1 MPFLK
6 RVFSACL
13 FLCILLVGP
22 QGCASKLKLAVAGS
36 FVQDVALATA
46 RHDDID
52 LATQAAPTYLLLLEG
67 LLGDHPNNQTL
78 LIATAQA
85 YMGYGALVESENP
98 ARAGS
103 LYRRAKTYGLR
114 ALAQKGKIAPLLDAP
129 FTDFSR
135 VTEQFKAGD
144 AELVFW
150 AASSWGAWI
159 SVNTESMRALAELP
173 KVILLMEWVLQQDE
187 SIQYGSP
194 HLFLG
199 VFHAAWAFDHQHN
212 EDFVVCPLKV
222 LGDWSFKVQGV
233 HPASDAAI
241 PHRRILRHGDDG
253 LGLFHRV
260 NHGCND
266 APSADVQCAIDIG
279 MRSFWHATERDAA
292 GVGD

>member
-150 AASSWGAWI
+150 AASSWGSWI

-199 VFHAAWAFDHQHN
+199 VFHAALPPA
-212 EDFVVCPLKV
+212 
-222 LGDWSFKVQGV
+222 LGGKPDR
-233 HPASDAAI
+233 A
-241 PHRRILRHGDDG
+241 
-253 LGLFHRV
+253 LFHFNRALEISQDRLLMSRV
-260 NHGCND
+260 LMARYYARQIFD
-266 APSADVQCAIDIG
+266 RELYETLLQEVLVLPID
-279 MRSFWHATERDAA
+279 TVPELTLQNVAA
-292 GVGD
+292 QRQARQLLKEMDDFF